1 MEDPLARP
9 RTLIWRLLRV
19 LARLQLQTKPCMA
32 WDLNAEQRAVL
43 EAEEPTGTE
52 RT

>member
-1 MEDPLARP
+1 MEDPLVRP
-9 RTLIWRLLRV
+9 RTLLWRLLRV

-32 WDLNAEQRAVL
+32 WDLSTEQRAAL
-43 EAEEPTGTE
+43 EDEEPTETE